1 MLVHIKTK
9 EDAAREWVKEFNAF
23 PESMIQIIASNTQ
36 DFTEVTLP
44 SIGNRVYHY
53 DSGENGEVVAI
64 QHHIS
69 GCPEEEIP
77 DEYKND
83 YRDTYTIE
91 LDNGDTLRY
100 QTIDEFEVD
109 RDYSLPMWG
118 TMWSF
123 GDSVDDYWLKEK
135 NGLQLMSEC
144 GFRIYHSEEFGYFFG
159 IDGCGYD
166 FYEAHWVT
174 LYEARGFKWHE
185 GGDE

>member
-64 QHHIS
+64 QHHIP

-77 DEYKND
+77 DEYKNN

-100 QTIDEFEVD
+100 QTIDEF
-109 RDYSLPMWG
+109 
-118 TMWSF
+118 
-123 GDSVDDYWLKEK
+123 
-135 NGLQLMSEC
+135 
-144 GFRIYHSEEFGYFFG
+144 
-159 IDGCGYD
+159 
-166 FYEAHWVT
+166 
-174 LYEARGFKWHE
+174 
-185 GGDE
+185 